1 MLAAMSQVSLYPAAD
16 RRLPEQYHPANVLRL
31 AENLPGGLRAPEFIE
46 LVSRIDTG
54 PLHVANKVELFF
66 NGQAAFASIHEAIN
80 AARNEVLTGDIHSSR
95 RLHRPRN
102 ARSVE
107 PRVGARSHR
116 ACFGGWFRLIEHK
129 SHVLE

>member
-1 MLAAMSQVSLYPAAD
+1 MLAAMSQVSAKLSLYPAAD

-66 NGQAAFASIHEAIN
+66 NGQAAFSSIPEAIN
-80 AARNEVLTGDIHSSR
+80 PARQEVRLQTYTR
-95 RLHRPRN
+95 RD
-102 ARSVE
+102 
-107 PRVGARSHR
+107 
-116 ACFGGWFRLIEHK
+116 
-129 SHVLE
+129 